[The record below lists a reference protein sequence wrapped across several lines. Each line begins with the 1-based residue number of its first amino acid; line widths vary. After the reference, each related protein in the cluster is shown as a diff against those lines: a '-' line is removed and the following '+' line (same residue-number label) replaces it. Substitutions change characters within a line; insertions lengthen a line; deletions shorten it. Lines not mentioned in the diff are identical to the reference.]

1 MRTPGGRSRASTA
14 GSQGSHGRGH
24 SRNMSSSSIGST
36 VSTLSRDDSRR
47 RPPPPLMMAS
57 DPSARARLT
66 LDTMRT
72 QPSTPPGHYG
82 SMADSPGGFST
93 PTSTT
98 FSNVPSSPGYGS
110 ALGSPMSSR
119 TRDIGLWDS
128 RTPGRRLSVPSGANP
143 FQSPHGNTYP
153 PPYFSPLAPSNAS
166 NASNTSSNSSLF
178 GSPTSSTY
186 SFSRRDSAAAAEA
199 EWRRRTWHP
208 STYSGYPRPATSGLS
223 YYQTPDAPRPAFAP
237 QAATAAQRLPGIETF
252 DQISH
257 RPATPQRCGPSPM
270 QIDAP
275 SRPSVYPGPSE
286 QTTTGPNDRRGH
298 ASWDM
303 SLHRN
308 LTKLDLAGGT
318 PPRDAGMW
326 GQQTIAEIQNAGQ
339 HPTSMAQS
347 YQPPQSAS
355 VIIHQEAQKRP
366 AEATSPQPVT
376 PRRNKRHGWYNGP
389 MPYTQQAIIA
399 QRTSPE
405 DSSSSEGVPTPLTTT
420 TEYHPSIVHSNG
432 YIESHHPGAAAVV
445 HNVRTLP
452 AMSGSC
458 SANTEVIG
466 LWLQQRSRSG
476 LPITVRT
483 WCSTAYRARRPQG

>member
-1 MRTPGGRSRASTA
+1 M
-14 GSQGSHGRGH
+14 
-24 SRNMSSSSIGST
+24 I
-36 VSTLSRDDSRR
+36 
-47 RPPPPLMMAS
+47 AS

-66 LDTMRT
+66 LDTIRN
-72 QPSTPPGHYG
+72 QPSTPPGPHG
-82 SMADSPGGFST
+82 NTADSAAGFST

-98 FSNVPSSPGYGS
+98 YSNVPSSPGYGS
-110 ALGSPMSSR
+110 AIGSPLSSVSR
-119 TRDIGLWDS
+119 SFSLWDS

-153 PPYFSPLAPSNAS
+153 PPYFSPLTPSNAS
-166 NASNTSSNSSLF
+166 TTSSNNSLF

-186 SFSRRDSAAAAEA
+186 SFSKRDSAAAVEA

-208 STYSGYPRPATSGLS
+208 STYSNHPQPATSRLS

-237 QAATAAQRLPGIETF
+237 QASAAAQRLPGIETF

-257 RPATPQRCGPSPM
+257 RPVTPQRRGPSPM
-270 QIDAP
+270 QVDLP
-275 SRPSVYPGPSE
+275 NRPPVYSGPSE

-308 LTKLDLAGGT
+308 LTKLDIAGGT

-339 HPTSMAQS
+339 QSASIGQS
-347 YQPPQSAS
+347 YQVPQPAS
-355 VIIHQEAQKRP
+355 IIVHQETQKRP
-366 AEATSPQPVT
+366 ADGPSLQSVT

-389 MPYTQQAIIA
+389 MPYGQQALMT

-405 DSSSSEGVPTPLTTT
+405 DSSSSEGVPTPLTST

-432 YIESHHPGAAAVV
+432 YIESHPAAVV
-445 HNVRTLP
+445 HNVRIQ
-452 AMSGSC
+452 SGS
-458 SANTEVIG
+458 ERE
-466 LWLQQRSRSG
+466 L
-476 LPITVRT
+476 
-483 WCSTAYRARRPQG
+483 